1 MLFKMD
7 CERKANLFLRLILRC
22 LNFVFLGCVLL
33 SFTAIL
39 VIIIEALFRDGWH
52 FWPVTQGVKNAIMF
66 WYPYVPIIKLLGYS
80 ATLLLASYNLSKYMD
95 VMTIEA
101 LRTIRERFNEKKKNA
116 LHEFILHKDDREP
129 IIVVPDNKQNGVR
142 GDADKDEFNDVDKL
156 QIKNTTIYDYLGTI
170 ELGAIML
177 RKGMISIDEFYNQF
191 GYRIENIF
199 RNSDICQHVNN
210 NYKYYKW
217 LIYAR
222 DVLQKEGLLDLS
234 E

>member
-1 MLFKMD
+1 MD
-7 CERKANLFLRLILRC
+7 CKRKVNRFFGFILRC
-22 LNFVFLGCVLL
+22 LNYVFLGCVLL
-33 SFTAIL
+33 SSASLL
-39 VIIIEALFRDGWH
+39 VIFIETLFCDGWR
-52 FWPVTQGVKNAIMF
+52 FWPVAQGFKNAITF
-66 WYPYVPIIKLLGYS
+66 WAPYVPIVKLFGYS
-80 ATLLLASYNLSKYMD
+80 ATLLIAGYNLSKYMD
-95 VMTIEA
+95 VMAIDS
-101 LRTIRERFNEKKKNA
+101 LRTIRERFNDEKKNE
-116 LHEFILHKDDREP
+116 LHEFILHKDDHKP
-129 IIVVPDNKQNGVR
+129 IIKHVIPYNEQDGVR
-142 GDADKDEFNDVDKL
+142 SDADKDELDDEYKP

-199 RNSDICQHVNN
+199 RNSHICRHVNN

>member
-1 MLFKMD
+1 MD
-7 CERKANLFLRLILRC
+7 SERKTNRFFRLILRC

-33 SFTAIL
+33 SFAAIL

-66 WYPYVPIIKLLGYS
+66 WHPYVPIIKLLGYS

-101 LRTIRERFNEKKKNA
+101 LRTIRERLNDEKKTE
-116 LHEFILHKDDREP
+116 LHEFILHKDDHEP
-129 IIVVPDNKQNGVR
+129 IIVVPDNKQDGVLSN
-142 GDADKDEFNDVDKL
+142 ADKDALDDADKL
-156 QIKNTTIYDYLGTI
+156 QIRNTTIYDYLGTI

-177 RKGMISIDEFYNQF
+177 RKGMISIEEFYNQF

-199 RNSDICQHVNN
+199 RNSHICQHVNN
-210 NYKYYKW
+210 NYKYYKC

-222 DVLQKEGLLDLS
+222 DILQKEGLLDLS

>member
-1 MLFKMD
+1 MD
-7 CERKANLFLRLILRC
+7 SKRRTNRFFRLILRY

-33 SFTAIL
+33 SSAAIL
-39 VIIIEALFRDGWH
+39 VIFIETLFSDGWH

-66 WYPYVPIIKLLGYS
+66 WTPYTPIIKLFGYS
-80 ATLLLASYNLSKYMD
+80 ATLLIAGYNLSKYMD
-95 VMTIEA
+95 VMSIEA
-101 LRTIRERFNEKKKNA
+101 LRMIRERFNDEKKNE
-116 LHEFILHKDDREP
+116 LHEFILHEDDNKP
-129 IIVVPDNKQNGVR
+129 IIKQERVICEVNG
-142 GDADKDEFNDVDKL
+142 DSLDKESNH

-177 RKGMISIDEFYNQF
+177 CKGMISVDEFYNQF

-210 NYKYYKW
+210 NYKYYKY

-222 DVLQKEGLLDLS
+222 DILQKNGLLDLS